1 MRRLVVFPA
10 CALPRD
16 QLANRRTGGRCRLL
30 VGLYFLTRCFLAYGF
45 DTEADFFLILIH
57 LDDLE
62 VEFSAGLE
70 VDGLTLV
77 VHGFGVV
84 AETFDSVRDLNEGA
98 EICDTQNLAVDNVT
112 DSVLCEEAVPDVGLK
127 LLYAQ

>member
-16 QLANRRTGGRCRLL
+16 QFANRRTGGRCWLL
-30 VGLYFLTRCFLAYGF
+30 VGLYFLTRRFLAYGF
-45 DTEADFFLILIH
+45 DTEADFFLVLIH

-62 VEFSAGLE
+62 VEFSSGLE

-77 VHGFGVV
+77 VHSFGVV
-84 AETFDSVRDLNEGA
+84 AGTYQSVRSLTTGA
-98 EICDTQNLAVDNVT
+98 E
-112 DSVLCEEAVPDVGLK
+112 
-127 LLYAQ
+127 